1 MTHKYGRQDPI
12 FYLDEWGEIHDGK
25 VLGLG
30 NFDGDEYTYEIFHT
44 GIMTSQNRVPESQI
58 FDNPKDAVSAALDYI
73 SYLDV
78 KVAQFKERYG
88 IS

>member
-25 VLGLG
+25 VLD
-30 NFDGDEYTYEIFHT
+30 FDRPAGGENTYEIFHT
-44 GIMTSQNRVPESQI
+44 GIMTAQNCVPESQL
-58 FDNPKDAVSAALDYI
+58 FDKPEGAVSAALDYI
-73 SYLDV
+73 SYLHV
-78 KVAQFKERYG
+78 KVTQFKERHG